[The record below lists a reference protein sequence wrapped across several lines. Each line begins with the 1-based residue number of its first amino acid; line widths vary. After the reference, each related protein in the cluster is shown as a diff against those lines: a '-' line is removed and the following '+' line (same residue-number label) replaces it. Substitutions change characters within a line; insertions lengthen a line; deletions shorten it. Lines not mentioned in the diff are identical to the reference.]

1 MTRWRPSQWVRT
13 AAACVASIVTAG
25 GCFTAWSAPSRVFAA
40 APGEMM
46 RTSGDAGAAA
56 VMQTPEPAIRTPEQD
71 SPPVSAIEA
80 VGLRERVANLET
92 AVAERDAAATETAGR
107 VAALEPRVA
116 ALERDAPRAG
126 DAAPEAVS
134 KSTHV
139 IAGSV
144 TLYADEYQGAEQ
156 ADGAVICRGVGG
168 YDDMRG
174 PMLVEIR
181 DASDAVIAS
190 GRTREGERVGE
201 ICRFDF
207 SLAGAPDGLPLVV
220 LYVRA
225 GSLVYRIGASSKT
238 ADGDPAA
245 D

>member
-1 MTRWRPSQWVRT
+1 M
-13 AAACVASIVTAG
+13 
-25 GCFTAWSAPSRVFAA
+25 
-40 APGEMM
+40 
-46 RTSGDAGAAA
+46 
-56 VMQTPEPAIRTPEQD
+56 
-71 SPPVSAIEA
+71 SAIEA

-107 VAALEPRVA
+107 VAALETRVA
-116 ALERDAPRAG
+116 ALERDVPRAG

-134 KSTHV
+134 KRTHV

-156 ADGAVICRGVGG
+156 ADGAVICWGVGG
-168 YDDMRG
+168 YGDMRG

-201 ICRFDF
+201 TCRFDF

-220 LYVRA
+220 LYVRD
-225 GSLVYRIGASSKT
+225 GSLVYRIGASSNT

-245 D
+245 DALAVARATIHKVDFSAAERR